1 MDSDYYLKDL
11 PGFKVFKAQDPYN
24 PDVLT
29 YEYNT
34 CVFQCNRGCMIW
46 KKKKFMVD

>member
-1 MDSDYYLKDL
+1 MDSDYSFKDL

-24 PDVLT
+24 PDILI

-34 CVFQCNRGCMIW
+34 GFFFNATEDAIA
-46 KKKKFMVD
+46 